1 MLPDKSLRFTSPI
14 EKSLFNKKVTD
25 LQTLQALLPNHTLV
39 AFDTEGVKQHFE
51 GRQIGSQDLSEL
63 GVAVFPPTKTPL
75 YFISNLTQFYEDN
88 DIEAFTVRMHPRAH
102 GPAVGLMTEKTASE
116 AGPRLID
123 FLSGFKGDMI
133 LLGFNMHQEW
143 RWISRTCPSF
153 AALFTSWC
161 DVQELLPQL
170 GSPPG
175 LAKTLKAMGIW
186 GWTSIHLRHGGAADA
201 VRMLAVLSGL
211 VCGVPIREDREHK
224 EDNVSK
230 YCHLPKRESV
240 REAPGKV
247 RFHTCRISAADGGKL
262 PLQTPN
268 GLAGMFAAY
277 EGLKGVGLNSRTPT
291 LARAPVKY
299 WWVSFRTREGLEN
312 FKREVDGSV
321 HEDATLR
328 VTIGIKPAQPGE
340 LSEPKASIERC
351 KSSRDLIDIALAL
364 GNLHMDVDTL

>member
-14 EKSLFNKKVTD
+14 AKSLFNKKITD

-102 GPAVGLMTEKTASE
+102 GPAVGLMTEKPASE

-201 VRMLAVLSGL
+201 VRVLAVLSGL

-321 HEDATLR
+321 YEDATLR
-328 VTIGIKPAQPGE
+328 VTIEVKPAQP
-340 LSEPKASIERC
+340 SEKSKSGASIERC
-351 KSSRDLIDIALAL
+351 KAPRDLIDIALAL